1 MNKFELYELFFQ
13 QPEEDLG
20 FINRLYEARNNS
32 KPKTLREDYSGA
44 AANSLAWIRQSPEH
58 SAIAVDI
65 DPEPLEWCKAC
76 LAENFSSQLKLFNT
90 SVFNGPKIPT
100 DIILSGNCSLF
111 ESKTRKQLLDY
122 LKLCLQKLNE
132 GGFFLTD
139 IYCGPDAL
147 SLGRDHL
154 EIDGMSATWEQS
166 EVDQL
171 TSIALSH
178 VHFGLPENK
187 IINRAFTYHHRIW
200 TPIEIVEAIKEA
212 GFSGVE
218 IYKRNPRGSQPFR
231 TLCSTLTTD
240 TSCTLDF
247 VAYK

>member
-1 MNKFELYELFFQ
+1 MNKYELYGLFFQ
-13 QPEEDLG
+13 QPEEDVR
-20 FINRLYEARNNS
+20 FINELYTVHNNS
-32 KPKTLREDYSGA
+32 HPKTLREDYSGA
-44 AANSLAWIRQSPEH
+44 AANSLTWIRQSPEH

-65 DPEPLEWCKAC
+65 DPEPLEFCKSC
-76 LAENFSSQLKLFNT
+76 LDAWSSSQIKLSDT
-90 SVFNGPKIPT
+90 SVLAGPRTST
-100 DIILSGNCSLF
+100 DIIFSGNCSLF
-111 ESKTRKQLLDY
+111 ESKTRKQLLEY
-122 LKLCLQKLNE
+122 LRLCLQRLNQ
-132 GGFFLTD
+132 GGLFLTD

-178 VHFGLPENK
+178 VHFHLPENK

-200 TPIEIVEAIKEA
+200 TPVEIVEAIIEA
-212 GFSGVE
+212 GFSTVE
-218 IYKRNPRGSQPFR
+218 IYKRNQKGAQPFR
-231 TLCSTLTTD
+231 TLCSTLATD